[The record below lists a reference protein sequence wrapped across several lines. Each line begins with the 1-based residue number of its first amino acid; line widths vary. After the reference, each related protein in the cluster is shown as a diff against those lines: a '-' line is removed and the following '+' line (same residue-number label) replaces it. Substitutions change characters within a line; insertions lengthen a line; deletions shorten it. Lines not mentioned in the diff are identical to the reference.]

1 MVATQ
6 DLKSCDQ
13 CDRAGSSPALGTK
26 KEKEKK
32 VWFFSQL
39 LYLCPVCLTREIL
52 ETKQRLSSLT
62 SW

>member
-26 KEKEKK
+26 KKK
-32 VWFFSQL
+32 
-39 LYLCPVCLTREIL
+39 
-52 ETKQRLSSLT
+52 KKSLVFLPT
-62 SW
+62 FVSLPSMFNSGNSRD